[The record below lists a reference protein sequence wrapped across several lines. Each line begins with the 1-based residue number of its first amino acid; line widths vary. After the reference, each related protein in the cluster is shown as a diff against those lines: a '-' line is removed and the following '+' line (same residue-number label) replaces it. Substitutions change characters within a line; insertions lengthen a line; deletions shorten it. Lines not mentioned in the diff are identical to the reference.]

1 METPK
6 QNRVLSIDLLRGLI
20 MIIMA
25 LDHVRDYF
33 HADAFLYDPLDL
45 EKTSAALFFTR
56 WITHYCAPTFML
68 LAGVSAFITG
78 QKKTKKDLS
87 LFLIKRGLW
96 LIFLEMIVVN
106 FGWSF
111 NIQFPNFLFI
121 VIWALGLSM
130 IALAALIHLPKKVVL
145 GIGVILV
152 AGHNLLDNI
161 HVPGNSLAAFGWSLL
176 HDSNF
181 FTWHSEGFFVGYP
194 ILPWIGVM
202 TLGYCLGEWYAAGY
216 NAGKR
221 KKNLLLLGTS
231 LIVLFIVIRYT
242 NLYGDKSPWGTQ
254 KNGLYTV
261 LSFIKVTKYPPS
273 LLYIL
278 MTLGPA
284 ILFLAFTEKLRGA
297 VVNTI
302 SIYGRVPMFY
312 YLLHIY
318 LIHLLA
324 MIASQLFTNVGWQN
338 WLLKTPVWFNHDLEG
353 YGFSLGVVYLVW
365 FIVVIALFPLCKRYD
380 RYKQAHKEKWWLS
393 YL

>member
-242 NLYGDKSPWGTQ
+242 NLYGDKSPWSTQ

-312 YLLHIY
+312 YILHIY